1 MSTRLLGIAIPAIA
15 VVLPI
20 AMMGEL
26 ARADPAVRIGARGGV
41 ELRDHA
47 DPFVGVDLRLAFP
60 LTPLTVNPTF
70 DYVFDPGET
79 LYEVSVNA
87 LYFLP
92 VPTTRVDPYLG
103 IGVNLTIFKVN
114 SPATGVDDNG
124 NRLGMNLTAGV
135 CVDVPFVSPFA
146 QVTKQLGELHPL
158 SLGGGLVIALDGD
171 ARWTGCGRRAK

>member
-1 MSTRLLGIAIPAIA
+1 MPIRLLGIALLAIA

-20 AMMGEL
+20 TMMAGL

-41 ELRDHA
+41 ELRDRA
-47 DPFVGVDLRLAFP
+47 DPYAGVDLRLAFP
-60 LTPLTVNPTF
+60 LTPLTINPTF

-92 VPTTRVDPYLG
+92 VPSTRVEPYLG
-103 IGVNLTIFKVN
+103 IGVSFTSFKLN
-114 SPATGVDDNG
+114 NPSIEVDDEG
-124 NRLGMNLTAGV
+124 SRLGLNLTAGV

-171 ARWTGCGRRAK
+171 ARWTGCGRRAR